1 MFSQRDES
9 DPDHRNN
16 APKIIING
24 QEIDLNQYAQ
34 SGQIPPRIVV
44 NGREID
50 LNQLAQSGGQA
61 APQVQIVSSQRPRRR
76 SAGCGCLGIVFAL
89 IIALVTIGGIAAAIL
104 AVFSP
109 NLLMGAMTAITGVRA
124 PETRKIASD
133 ASNFDPFG
141 AYDEISA
148 FAGQDAQLIEIN
160 ASYVR
165 ADGTMD
171 LTATYSPS
179 PYVDYKFA
187 REVERP
193 GDAPPVGVAGSTNGP
208 WYEPITIR
216 AFQPGQR
223 RHTSI
228 TKGGVRT
235 SFDWV
240 NEGLVRDVSDPTSSL
255 SPEFI
260 ARPQCSPADLW
271 KAALEEDAPRDAVA
285 VIRYDKNGYS
295 FVISGAQ
302 VSLQFDM
309 ECKLKTR

>member
-1 MFSQRDES
+1 MFSQRDDS
-9 DPDHRNN
+9 DPDKQNN
-16 APKIIING
+16 PPKVIING

-34 SGQIPPRIVV
+34 SGQMPPKIVV
-44 NGREID
+44 NGQEID
-50 LNQLAQSGGQA
+50 LGQLAQSGQS
-61 APQVQIVSSQRPRRR
+61 APRVQIVSSQRTRRR
-76 SAGCGCLGIVFAL
+76 SAGCGCLGGLVAL
-89 IIALVTIGGIAAAIL
+89 IIALVTIGGIAIAVL

-109 NLLMGAMTAITGVRA
+109 NLLMGAMTALTGVKG

-141 AYDEISA
+141 TYDEISA
-148 FAGQDAQLIEIN
+148 FAGQDAQLIEID

-171 LTATYSPS
+171 LTATYSPA
-179 PYVDYKFA
+179 PNVDYKFA
-187 REVERP
+187 RVVARP
-193 GDAPPVGVAGSTNGP
+193 GDAPPVGVAGSTNGS
-208 WYEPITIR
+208 WYESITIR

-223 RHTSI
+223 RRTSI

-240 NEGLVRDVSDPTSSL
+240 NDGLVREVSAPTSSL
-255 SPEFI
+255 STEFI

-271 KAALEEDAPRDAVA
+271 KTALERDVPKDAVA

-295 FVISGAQ
+295 FVISGAG
-302 VSLQFDM
+302 VNLRFDM